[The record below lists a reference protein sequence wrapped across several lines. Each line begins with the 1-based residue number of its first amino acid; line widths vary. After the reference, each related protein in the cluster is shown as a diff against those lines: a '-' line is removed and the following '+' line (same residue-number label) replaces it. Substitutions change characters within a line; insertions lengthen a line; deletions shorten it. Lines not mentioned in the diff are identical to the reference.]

1 MSWGNPLA
9 LHLLW
14 LAPLVAAALWGAW
27 RSRRSALQRLGPI
40 AAERVSDR
48 ALRVHAWRLGL
59 WWVALVLGV
68 VALAQPRWGYRW
80 QELKREGLDLVVLL
94 DVSRSMDATD
104 ISPSRME
111 RARREVLDLVE
122 LLAGDRVALVIFAG
136 GAFPRMPL
144 TLDYGVLTHVVRDS
158 ATESLVA
165 QGSDLGAAMEAGLAL
180 LGDKGAADRA
190 MLLITDGEDHEGRAL
205 EVAERVAAADVH
217 LYVLGVG
224 TTDGAPIPVAGGG
237 FKKDKSGRMVLS
249 KLDEDLLTE
258 IARAGKGAYVR
269 SGGGNQD
276 LRAIY
281 EGEIRGRLQGA
292 EDGVRREKVW
302 DERFQW
308 PLGAAV
314 LLLLG
319 AGLLRPGRLR
329 IPGGAAAALLAVLA
343 LPARA
348 EAPDPAAAVDRLA
361 AEQARQPDDPAL
373 AEQLGVALH
382 QAGRH
387 NEAHGVFTS
396 LAERAVEP
404 DRRQRARYNAG
415 LAAYRSGRLTRAAE
429 DWQRLLQEAPEGP
442 IAEQAQ
448 KNLQLVQQELAR
460 RTGQEPPPQNGDQ
473 QGDPQQGDQQGEPQ
487 PGEQQGEQQGE
498 SQEGDPQPGEPQGDP
513 QEGDGTNDAQP
524 DDAGEP
530 SSDPPTPG
538 TADELQRNGAE
549 SQGEPE
555 GINDAQATG
564 EEGADTGAPEA
575 ATAAEDGEDAPQRP
589 GSIAAGE
596 AEKMLD
602 SVQEGSPRVR
612 ARRRAVGEKDW

>member
-14 LAPLVAAALWGAW
+14 LAPLVAVALWAAW
-27 RSRRSALQRLGPI
+27 RSRRSALQRLGPV
-40 AAERVSDR
+40 AAERTSDR

-104 ISPSRME
+104 VSPSRME
-111 RARREVLDLVE
+111 RARREVLDLVD

-165 QGSDLGAAMEAGLAL
+165 QGSDLGAAMETGLAL

-205 EVAERVAAADVH
+205 EVAERLAAADVH

-224 TTDGAPIPVAGGG
+224 TADGAPIPVAGGG
-237 FKKDKSGRMVLS
+237 FKKDKNGRMVLS
-249 KLDEDLLTE
+249 KLDEELLTDL
-258 IARAGKGAYVR
+258 ARAGKGAYVR

-276 LRAIY
+276 LRDIY

-308 PLGAAV
+308 PLGAA
-314 LLLLG
+314 LLLLIG

-329 IPGGAAAALLAVLA
+329 IPGGVAAALVAALA

-348 EAPDPAAAVDRLA
+348 QAPDPAAGAVDRLA
-361 AEQARQPDDPAL
+361 AEQARRPDDPAL

-396 LAERAVEP
+396 LAERAVDP

-429 DWQRLLQEAPEGP
+429 DWQRLLQEAPEGAL
-442 IAEQAQ
+442 AEQAQ
-448 KNLQLVQQELAR
+448 QNLGLVQQELAR
-460 RTGQEPPPQNGDQ
+460 RTGQEPPPQSGDQ
-473 QGDPQQGDQQGEPQ
+473 QGEPQDGDQQGDQQGEPQ
-487 PGEQQGEQQGE
+487 DGDQQ
-498 SQEGDPQPGEPQGDP
+498 GEPQGGDQQGEPQDGDQQGEP
-513 QEGDGTNDAQP
+513 QEGDGTNDAQ
-524 DDAGEP
+524 DAEQGEQ
-530 SSDPPTPG
+530 SAEPPTPG
-538 TADELQRNGAE
+538 TAEDLQRTGAE
-549 SQGEPE
+549 EDPQGTNE
-555 GINDAQATG
+555 AQATG
-564 EEGADTGAPEA
+564 EQGADTGAPEA
-575 ATAAEDGEDAPQRP
+575 AAGDDTPQRP